1 MADSY
6 TTKVQNLLTV
16 LGRVTMLDETEV
28 VLSLQT
34 AFLTTSSMSALK
46 TYFQAPPASGSC
58 TIDGVDLTDTI
69 ESLGN
74 AAIAAQIA
82 DCSLEYGFSSIANR
96 DVAVKLPGELFNTI
110 MPCVFGN
117 HINGQLH
124 ADGLLPLQVLRQ
136 DPTFVTTF
144 ESVLVSPQFDPF
156 RGQGDYYY
164 AMMCLFVYVYLI
176 KGPGFA
182 LDTTLEMSP
191 ALTII
196 RAWQSNLTA
205 PTTPNLNYLTA
216 LQFDVVFNAY
226 TPSGIYSPTR
236 NADATLLDFAQA
248 VQNEGLMTIPTADAS
263 TGPEP
268 VPTNFTDG
276 SIFAGVDVSQFSPV
290 SYRLWKKWMGTLDD
304 QSPGNFWRAG
314 IMAAA
319 AQTLETNKSDTIPS
333 GGGEPPVIT
342 LFHFV
347 THGKDLADWY
357 KNHQDEPYMNSDINL
372 NNTTETTESGAQAEG
387 KAIMGC
393 FVAGTKVETSN
404 GAIAI
409 EYLREGDQ
417 ILTRAGGAQQWG
429 TRSDEVVENPS
440 PATLY
445 GFNGEAPFF
454 TAGHPFFTA
463 TGLRSIDPE
472 TARKENPWLEVGQLK
487 PGHVLLRLNAEKGYD
502 RKVINSI
509 NMSRSDVT
517 SVYGVHLREGL
528 RSYHANG
535 YLVAINYPEIT
546 AVSITRQLK
555 TFPPAQRAAIIQSLG
570 VLKPLFERFGAGTVM
585 DKLIKETGST

>member
-6 TTKVQNLLTV
+6 TTKVQNLLAV
-16 LGRVTMLDETEV
+16 LGRVTLLDETQV

-34 AFLTTSSMSALK
+34 AFLTTPSMSTLK

-58 TIDGVDLTDTI
+58 TIDGVDLTGPI

-96 DVAVKLPGELFNTI
+96 DVAVKLPGEWFNTI
-110 MPCVFGN
+110 MPCIFGD
-117 HINGQLH
+117 HINRQLH

-136 DPTFVTTF
+136 DSTFVTSF

-182 LDTTLEMSP
+182 LDTKLERSP

-205 PTTPNLNYLTA
+205 PTTPNLSYLTA
-216 LQFDVVFNAY
+216 LQADVIFNSY
-226 TPSGIYSPTR
+226 TPSAIYGPTG
-236 NADATLLDFAQA
+236 NANATLLDLAQA
-248 VQNEGLMTIPTADAS
+248 VQNEGFMTIPTADAS
-263 TGPEP
+263 AEPEP
-268 VPTNFTDG
+268 VPTSITDG
-276 SIFAGVDVSQFSPV
+276 SVFAGVDVSQFSPV
-290 SYRLWKKWMGTLDD
+290 SYRLWKHWMNTLDD

-319 AQTLETNKSDTIPS
+319 AQTLDSTNTFAVPGSTGSNMTI
-333 GGGEPPVIT
+333 I
-342 LFHFV
+342 HFA

-357 KNHQDEPYMNSDINL
+357 KNHQDEPYMNGGVNL
-372 NNTTETTESGAQAEG
+372 NNTTETGAESGNQA
-387 KAIMGC
+387 MGC
-393 FVAGTKVETSN
+393 FIAGTKVETSS
-404 GAIAI
+404 GSKAI
-409 EYLREGDQ
+409 EELSEGDQ
-417 ILTRAGGAQQWG
+417 VLTRSGEAQQWG

-440 PATLY
+440 PDTLY
-445 GFNGEAPFF
+445 GFNGESPFF
-454 TAGHPFFTA
+454 TAGHPFFTT
-463 TGLRSIDPE
+463 TGLRSVDPH

-487 PGHVLLRLNAEKGYD
+487 PGHVLLRLNAEKKYE
-502 RKVINSI
+502 REVINSI
-509 NMSRSDVT
+509 NVSQSDVA

-546 AVSITRQLK
+546 AVSITRQLQ
-555 TFPPAQRAAIIQSLG
+555 TFPPAERAAMLQSLS

-585 DKLIKETGST
+585 DKLIKEAGSA

>member
-6 TTKVQNLLTV
+6 TTKVQNLLAV
-16 LGRVTMLDETEV
+16 LGRVPMLDETGV

-46 TYFQAPPASGSC
+46 TYFQVPPAPGSC

-69 ESLGN
+69 EALGN

-96 DVAVKLPGELFNTI
+96 DVAVKLPGEMFNTI
-110 MPCVFGN
+110 MPCVFGD
-117 HINGQLH
+117 HINRQLH

-164 AMMCLFVYVYLI
+164 AMMCLFVYAYLI
-176 KGPGFA
+176 KGPGFT
-182 LDTTLEMSP
+182 LDTKLEMSP

-205 PTTPNLNYLTA
+205 PNTPNLNYLTA

-226 TPSGIYSPTR
+226 TPSSIYGPTR
-236 NADATLLDFAQA
+236 NANATLLDLAQA

-263 TGPEP
+263 TGSEP
-268 VPTNFTDG
+268 VPASITDG
-276 SIFAGVDVSQFSPV
+276 SIFSGVDVSQFSPV
-290 SYRLWKKWMGTLDD
+290 SYRLWKKWMDTLDD
-304 QSPGNFWRAG
+304 QSSGNFWRTG

-319 AQTLETNKSDTIPS
+319 AQTLETSKSDTIPS
-333 GGGEPPVIT
+333 EGGYPPVIT
-342 LFHFV
+342 LFHIV
-347 THGKDLADWY
+347 THGKNLADWY
-357 KNHQDEPYMNSDINL
+357 KNNQNQPYMNADVDL
-372 NNTTETTESGAQAEG
+372 KNTTETAEPGNQA
-387 KAIMGC
+387 MGC
-393 FVAGTKVETSN
+393 FIAGTKVETSN
-404 GAIAI
+404 GSKAI
-409 EYLREGDQ
+409 EDLREGDQ
-417 ILTRAGGAQQWG
+417 ILTRAGEAQQRG
-429 TRSDEVVENPS
+429 ICSDEIVENTS
-440 PATLY
+440 PETLY

-454 TAGHPFFTA
+454 TAGHPFYTT
-463 TGLRSIDPE
+463 TGLRSIDPQ

-487 PGHVLLRLNAEKGYD
+487 PGHVLLRLNAEKQYEQE
-502 RKVINSI
+502 VITSI

-555 TFPPAQRAAIIQSLG
+555 TFPPPQRATMLHSLG

-585 DKLIKETGST
+585 DKLINETGSA